1 MSIHHNL
8 AETEAGIAALA
19 VPAVERTLRLVEP
32 SRRPASVAFQ
42 HPAQRDAKRAIDV
55 IFALVLLVLFAPVM
69 LAVALAIKLD
79 TPGAVFFRQQRLG
92 LNGKPF
98 FILKFRSMTVAEDG
112 DAVVQAR
119 RNDPRITR
127 VGAVLRVWSLDELPQ
142 LINVLRGEM
151 SLVGPRP
158 HARAHDELY
167 GALISRYTER
177 QRVRPGI
184 TGWAQVH
191 GCRGETA
198 TLASMRARVD
208 YDVWY
213 AAHADIALDLE
224 ILLRTAVEV
233 FRRRNAY

>member
-1 MSIHHNL
+1 MNIHHKL
-8 AETEAGIAALA
+8 AETEAGAVMLAA
-19 VPAVERTLRLVEP
+19 PMVERTLRLVEP
-32 SRRPASVAFQ
+32 PRLPASVAFRQ
-42 HPAQRDAKRAIDV
+42 PAQRAAKRAIDV
-55 IFALVLLVLFAPVM
+55 IFALVLLVVFAPVM
-69 LAVALAIKLD
+69 LAIALAIKLD

-92 LNGKPF
+92 LGGRPF
-98 FILKFRSMTVAEDG
+98 AILKFRSMTVAEDG
-112 DAVVQAR
+112 DDVVQAR

-127 VGAVLRVWSLDELPQ
+127 VGAILRVWSLDELPQ

-167 GALISRYTER
+167 GALIGNYAER
-177 QRVRPGI
+177 QRVKPGI

-198 TLASMRARVD
+198 TLAAMRARVD

-213 AAHADIALDLE
+213 AAHAGIALDLE

>member
-8 AETEAGIAALA
+8 AKTEAGTA
-19 VPAVERTLRLVEP
+19 VLPAPAVERALRLVGSPRAAEL
-32 SRRPASVAFQ
+32 SAFR
-42 HPAQRDAKRAIDV
+42 HPAQRTAKRATDV
-55 IFALVLLVLFAPVM
+55 VFALVLLVVFAPVM

-79 TPGAVFFRQQRLG
+79 TPGKVFFRQQRLG
-92 LNGKPF
+92 LNGRPF
-98 FILKFRSMTVAEDG
+98 FILKFRSMSVAEDG

-119 RNDPRITR
+119 RNDPRVTR
-127 VGAVLRVWSLDELPQ
+127 VGAFLRVWSLDELPQ
-142 LINVLRGEM
+142 FINVLKGEM

-158 HARAHDELY
+158 HACAHDELY
-167 GALISRYTER
+167 GALIGNYTDR
-177 QRVRPGI
+177 QRVKPGI

-198 TLASMRARVD
+198 TLASMRTRVS

-213 AAHADIALDLE
+213 TAHADIALDLE

-233 FRRRNAY
+233 FRHRNAY

>member
-8 AETEAGIAALA
+8 AKTEAGAAVLPA
-19 VPAVERTLRLVEP
+19 PAVERALRLAGPPRVP
-32 SRRPASVAFQ
+32 GAPAFR
-42 HPAQRDAKRAIDV
+42 HPLQGASKRALDIV
-55 IFALVLLVLFAPVM
+55 FALLLLVLFAPVM

-79 TPGAVFFRQQRLG
+79 TRGAVFFRQQRLG
-92 LNGKPF
+92 LNGRPF
-98 FILKFRSMTVAEDG
+98 FIFKFRSMTVAEDG
-112 DAVVQAR
+112 GAVVQAR
-119 RNDPRITR
+119 RNDPRVTH
-127 VGAVLRVWSLDELPQ
+127 VGTFLRVWSLDELPQ

-158 HARAHDELY
+158 HARVHDDLY
-167 GALISRYTER
+167 TALIPHYTER
-177 QRVRPGI
+177 QRVKPGI

-191 GCRGETA
+191 GCRGETP

>member
-8 AETEAGIAALA
+8 AKTEAGAAVLPA
-19 VPAVERTLRLVEP
+19 PAVERTLRLVEP
-32 SRRPASVAFQ
+32 LRAPAAPAFR
-42 HPAQRDAKRAIDV
+42 HPAQRTAKRTIDV
-55 IFALVLLVLFAPVM
+55 IFALLLLVLFAPVM
-69 LAVALAIKLD
+69 FAVALAIKLD
-79 TPGAVFFRQQRLG
+79 THGAVLFRQQRLG
-92 LNGKPF
+92 LNGRPF
-98 FILKFRSMTVAEDG
+98 YILKFRSMTVAEDG

-119 RNDPRITR
+119 RNDPRVTR
-127 VGAVLRVWSLDELPQ
+127 VGAFLRMWSLDEVPQ

-167 GALISRYTER
+167 AALIGHYTER
-177 QRVRPGI
+177 QRVKPGI

-191 GCRGETA
+191 GCRGETP

-213 AAHADIALDLE
+213 AAHADIALDFE
-224 ILLRTAVEV
+224 ILLRTAIEV
-233 FRRRNAY
+233 FHHRNAY

>member
-8 AETEAGIAALA
+8 AKTEAGAAVLPA
-19 VPAVERTLRLVEP
+19 PAVERALRLVGP
-32 SRRPASVAFQ
+32 PVPGAPAFR
-42 HPAQRDAKRAIDV
+42 HPLQGAAKRALDIV
-55 IFALVLLVLFAPVM
+55 FALLLLVLFAPVM

-79 TPGAVFFRQQRLG
+79 TRGAVFFRQQRLG
-92 LNGKPF
+92 LNGRPF

-112 DAVVQAR
+112 GAVVQAR
-119 RNDPRITR
+119 RNDPRVTR
-127 VGAVLRVWSLDELPQ
+127 VGAFLRVWSLDELPQ
-142 LINVLRGEM
+142 LINVLKGEM

-158 HARAHDELY
+158 HARIHDDLY
-167 GALISRYTER
+167 AALIPHYTER
-177 QRVRPGI
+177 QRVKPGI

-191 GCRGETA
+191 GCRGETP

-213 AAHADIALDLE
+213 AARADIALDLE